1 MTRSFGWLVSLSVMI
16 SKKRESFTSILLSEL
31 LSNSF
36 LLKEFDLL
44 KIRRESSLSTWA
56 MKLCS
61 HEFACLL
68 HNKIALAQNGAKLEK
83 NVSDG

>member
-1 MTRSFGWLVSLSVMI
+1 M
-16 SKKRESFTSILLSEL
+16 LLSEL

-61 HEFACLL
+61 HQFACLL

-83 NVSDG
+83 MFRTDKKRYLKKEKKHKNCEWTKEK

>member
-1 MTRSFGWLVSLSVMI
+1 M
-16 SKKRESFTSILLSEL
+16 LLSEL

-44 KIRRESSLSTWA
+44 EIRRESSLSTWA

-61 HEFACLL
+61 HQFACLL
-68 HNKIALAQNGAKLEK
+68 HNKIALAQNGAKLENK
-83 NVSDG
+83 MFWTDKKRYLKKEKKHKKCEWTKEK